1 MTTNAHNGYE
11 LFSWRST
18 ETPEQNSKRLIEMIA
33 PKVLDTLC
41 NADGALCYLR
51 DRTPV
56 PVRQREMHE
65 IVSRHI
71 RTPVL
76 ANIGNAHE
84 PKFEFRF
91 EPLSFAPPESKF
103 DLAKRPTN
111 KTLLEI
117 IDALVPMVAKAP
129 MPPREIRPQH
139 MEQIIERLRAG
150 EPAREI
156 AKSFNIPDLDQVRDI
171 GKAHG
176 IMVH

>member
-33 PKVLDTLC
+33 PKVLSTLC
-41 NADGALCYLR
+41 NADGSLCYLR
-51 DRTPV
+51 DGAPV

-65 IVSRHI
+65 IMDRYI
-71 RTPVL
+71 RTPVPV
-76 ANIGNAHE
+76 NVGPPDQ
-84 PKFEFRF
+84 PKFEITF

-117 IDALVPMVAKAP
+117 IDALVPLVARAP

-139 MEQIIERLRAG
+139 LQQIIERLKAG

-156 AKSFNIPDLDQVRDI
+156 AKSFNIPDLDQIRAI
-171 GKAHG
+171 GRREG